1 MPNTVLTAVHSPLV
15 SPFHTLNPLRVDP
28 HRRTF
33 VLRFNAIARS
43 FNLPLVF
50 HLDMRLYNN
59 DQDFSIP
66 SLATIARRS
75 LRHYPRGGT
84 TSHGPRHS
92 TVIIIAVSASV
103 GGILLVLFFWRI
115 LSRRSAR
122 SRSAPFPQRQV
133 LGHQRERQLVTFT
146 EHQNAS
152 VPKILPDDDS
162 RPPSAPY
169 IGDSLRD
176 SPNATSSSNTEVDET
191 TGAAP
196 TPSYGDQLHP
206 PTPPFLTPHTSSNA
220 SSTSLPL
227 SHGRS
232 SPSSDGTLP
241 PTAISPSPNQS
252 LKRVANRA
260 GSRQRPVSMLSIGT
274 SRTIMSVRSRPSIRA
289 APHARHSNIQIV
301 LPAPLAP
308 NLYERPA
315 SEEPRMHRPSMVEG
329 TYTDSWRTSMVDT
342 WISAGQHDV
351 PEPESIE
358 RQRSRD
364 SVERRSR
371 RLMRST
377 CVARLM
383 ILYA

>member
-1 MPNTVLTAVHSPLV
+1 MPNTVLTAVHSPTSFRL
-15 SPFHTLNPLRVDP
+15 P
-28 HRRTF
+28 HLKPSARRPALTY
-33 VLRFNAIARS
+33 LCSEFNAIARS

-59 DQDFSIP
+59 DPEFSTP
-66 SLATIARRS
+66 SLTTIARRS

-84 TSHGPRHS
+84 TSHGLRHS
-92 TVIIIAVSASV
+92 TVIIIAASASV
-103 GGILLVLFFWRI
+103 GGFLLVLFFWRI

-169 IGDSLRD
+169 IGNSLRD
-176 SPNATSSSNTEVDET
+176 SSNATSSSNTEVDER

-196 TPSYGDQLHP
+196 ASSEADQLHP
-206 PTPPFLTPHTSSNA
+206 PTPPFLTPHTPPNA

-227 SHGRS
+227 SYGRS
-232 SPSSDGTLP
+232 TPSSDGTLP
-241 PTAISPSPNQS
+241 PTAISPSPNRS
-252 LKRVANRA
+252 LKRVANRS
-260 GSRQRPVSMLSIGT
+260 GSRQRPVSMVSIGT
-274 SRTIMSVRSRPSIRA
+274 SRTIMTVRSRPSIRA

-364 SVERRSR
+364 SMERRSR

-377 CVARLM
+377 CVALLM
-383 ILYA
+383 MLYA